1 MAICYSCR
9 KSFTGKPYRSTI
21 GEPACRS
28 CSNIQMGAVIGA
40 GSGAS
45 TGETLGLIHVLNTW
59 RTGTKR
65 SKARDEAATTPL
77 IRMPWKRSPR
87 KAEGDA

>member
-21 GEPACRS
+21 GQPVCRS
-28 CSNIQMGAVIGA
+28 CSNVQVGAIVGM

-45 TGETLGLIHVLNTW
+45 TGETLGLIHILNTW

-77 IRMPWKRSPR
+77 LRMPWKRSRREPTD
-87 KAEGDA
+87 DA